1 MDHAAINEE
10 VVRSI
15 KPRLDELGFEGF
27 VLVGYLRDSDGKV
40 SRTMIADGKNNPMIT
55 DGLRPLVQ
63 VGVAW
68 TKSQ

>member
-27 VLVGYLRDSDGKV
+27 VLVGYVRDGEGKV
-40 SRTMIADGKNNPMIT
+40 SRSIISDHKNNPMVA
-55 DGLRPLVQ
+55 DALRPLLQ
-63 VGVAW
+63 VGFAW
-68 TKSQ
+68 VQSQ